1 MRILLVGA
9 GGVGDAFAKI
19 IARRSFYEHVVVS
32 DYDLGRAQ
40 RTVAA
45 IEARHGAETAER
57 FTAAQ
62 IDASDPDV
70 VARVAREHGVS
81 HVMNAVEPKFVQSIF
96 AGALA
101 ADADYL
107 DMAMSL
113 SEPHP
118 TDPHTE
124 TGIKL
129 GDDQFEQ
136 AADWETSGR
145 LALVGMG
152 VEPGLSD
159 VFARYAS
166 DHLFSEIDELG
177 TRDGANLVVR
187 DEAGSE
193 IFAPSFSI
201 WTTIEECLN
210 PPVIFEKDRGWFTT
224 APFSE
229 PEVFDFPAGIGPVEC
244 VNVEHE
250 EVLLMPRWLDAKRVT
265 FKYGLGEE
273 FIGVLKT
280 LHLLG
285 LDSVN
290 PVKVRTADGSA
301 MVAPRDV
308 VAASLPDPATIG
320 PRMTGKTCAGVWVT
334 GTGMDGAPREV
345 YLYHVSDNEWTM
357 AEYDAQCVV
366 WQTALNPAIALELLA
381 TGVWTG
387 TGVLG
392 PEAFDAKPYLDLMSA
407 PEPAGYGQP
416 WGLDERTPAAR

>member
-1 MRILLVGA
+1 MKILLVGA

-19 IARRSFYEHVVVS
+19 IARRSFYDGVVVS
-32 DYDLGRAQ
+32 DYDLGRAE
-40 RTVAA
+40 RTIAA
-45 IEARHGAETAER
+45 IQARHGDDVAAK

-70 VARVAREHGVS
+70 VARVARENGAT

-101 ADADYL
+101 AGADYL

-118 TDPHTE
+118 TEPHSQ

-129 GDDQFEQ
+129 GDDQFDQ

-166 DHLFSEIDELG
+166 DHLFSAIDELG

-187 DEAGSE
+187 DEAGTE

-210 PPVIFEKDRGWFTT
+210 PPVIFEKERGWYTT
-224 APFSE
+224 PPFSE
-229 PEVFDFPAGIGPVEC
+229 PEVFDFPEGIGPVEC

-285 LDSVN
+285 LDGVN
-290 PVKVRTADGSA
+290 PVRVRTTDGPA

-334 GTGMDGAPREV
+334 GTGVDGAPREV

-381 TGVWTG
+381 TGVWSG

-392 PEAFDAKPYLDLMSA
+392 PEAFDAQPYLDLMSA
-407 PEPAGYGQP
+407 PEPAGYGQA
-416 WGLDERTPAAR
+416 WGLEERTP

>member
-1 MRILLVGA
+1 MRILVIGA
-9 GGVGDAFAKI
+9 GGVGNAIAKI
-19 IARRSFYEHVVVS
+19 AARRDFFERMIVS
-32 DYDLGRAQ
+32 DFDLSRAERLVAWIEAKHGPQDGRF
-40 RTVAA
+40 VAA
-45 IEARHGAETAER
+45 H
-57 FTAAQ
+57 
-62 IDASDPDV
+62 IDASNSGEV
-70 VARVAREHGVS
+70 EALAREHGVT
-81 HVMNAVEPKFVQSIF
+81 HVMNAVEPKFVPTVF

-101 ADADYL
+101 AGADYL

-118 TDPHTE
+118 SNPLEE
-124 TGIKL
+124 TGVKL
-129 GDDQFEQ
+129 GDDQFAQ
-136 AADWETSGR
+136 APDWETAGR

-159 VFARYAS
+159 VFARFAS

-187 DEAGSE
+187 DESGNE

-210 PPVIFEKDRGWFTT
+210 PPVVWEKERGWYTT

-229 PEVFDFPAGIGPVEC
+229 PEVFVFPEGIGAVEC

-250 EVLLMPRWLDAKRVT
+250 EVLLMPRWLNAKKVT
-265 FKYGLGEE
+265 FKYGLGDE
-273 FIGVLKT
+273 FIGILKT
-280 LHLLG
+280 LHQLG
-285 LDSVN
+285 LDSTS
-290 PVKVRTADGSA
+290 PVSVRSA
-301 MVAPRDV
+301 NGPVSVAPRDV

-334 GTGMDGAPREV
+334 GTGTDGAPREV

-366 WQTALNPAIALELLA
+366 WQTALGPVIALELLSL
-381 TGVWTG
+381 GVWAG

-392 PEAFDAKPYLDLMSA
+392 PEAFDAIPFLDLMA
-407 PEPAGYGQP
+407 LPIAEGGYGQR
-416 WGLDERTPAAR
+416 WGMEDRLVDK